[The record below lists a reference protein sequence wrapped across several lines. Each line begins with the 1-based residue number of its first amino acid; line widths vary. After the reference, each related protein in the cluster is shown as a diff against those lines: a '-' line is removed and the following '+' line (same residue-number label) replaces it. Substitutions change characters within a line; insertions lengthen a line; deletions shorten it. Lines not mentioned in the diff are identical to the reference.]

1 MYFDYCATTPLS
13 DEVLEAMRPF
23 WQENFGNPSSLH
35 MEGKIAARALEH
47 ARCQVAELLHADKEE
62 IVFTSGATEANNLAL
77 LGVLRPWED
86 KKAHLITSAVEH
98 HSVLHTA
105 QACERMGCAVTY
117 LPVDAKGLIS
127 PHELRRAIRKETRLI
142 SIMHVNNEIGS
153 VQPIE
158 EIGKI
163 AAENNLYFHCDAVQG
178 TGLLEVMVK
187 DVGIHLLS
195 ISAHKMYG
203 PKGTGALYV
212 QKGIPIQS
220 LMYGGSQEGRIRP
233 GTENVP
239 GIVGLGKTAELASR
253 HRHENRLYIGHLRD
267 RLIRSLRQA
276 CPNLLI
282 NGADGDRVCPHVVS
296 LTFPGSIA
304 EMMQIKLAMQGV
316 AVSLGSACN
325 SREIEPSHVLL
336 AIGLKRESADATIR
350 VSIGNKTTIEEIIR
364 LSEILPSV
372 ASACRI

>member
-47 ARCQVAELLHADKEE
+47 ARCQVAELLHTDKEE

-98 HSVLHTA
+98 HSVLHIA

-178 TGLLEVMVK
+178 MGLLEVMVK

-239 GIVGLGKTAELASR
+239 GIVGLGKAAELASR